1 MMEQESA
8 ETLGLQALGWLLG
21 QDELLPQFLSA
32 TGAAPDDLR
41 RLAAQ
46 PEFLG
51 AVLDF
56 LLMDDSMVL
65 AFAEAAG
72 VPPELPY
79 QARQL
84 LPGGAGPHWT

>member
-1 MMEQESA
+1 MMKQDFA
-8 ETLGLQALGWLLG
+8 ETLGLQALGWLLA
-21 QDELLPQFLSA
+21 QEELLPQFLSA

-41 RLAAQ
+41 HLAAQ

-56 LLMDDSMVL
+56 LLMEDGMVL

-72 VPPELPY
+72 VAPDLPY
-79 QARQL
+79 QARQM

>member
-1 MMEQESA
+1 
-8 ETLGLQALGWLLG
+8 
-21 QDELLPQFLSA
+21 
-32 TGAAPDDLR
+32 
-41 RLAAQ
+41 
-46 PEFLG
+46 
-51 AVLDF
+51 
-56 LLMDDSMVL
+56 MDDSMVL